1 MARKKKLK
9 LTPHAPERFAE
20 RNRPLKRTHRQ
31 VIYLNDNEWAF
42 LQAFCSRYGVKGRSS
57 LFREATM
64 AHILAQ
70 LDEDH
75 PTLF

>member
-1 MARKKKLK
+1 MARKKKK
-9 LTPHAPERFAE
+9 KEAPTLEEFFAH
-20 RNRPLKRTHRQ
+20 RNPALKRTHRQ
-31 VIYLNDNEWAF
+31 VIYLNDREWAF
-42 LQAFCSRYGVKGRSS
+42 LQEFCSRYGVKARSV

-64 AHILAQ
+64 SHILAQ